1 MILDSNIIYST
12 KPEYDFLR
20 EFIAENSPS
29 VSAVSYVEVLGYHK
43 LTDEEKEL
51 LEEFFDSTKILPIS
65 NEVIAKAVQLRQLKK
80 MTLGDA
86 LIAATALV
94 NNSVLVTNNT
104 ADLFGLLNLNY
115 LTHWRKFNETVFIL
129 SFFNITF
136 LLFCLCSGK

>member
-1 MILDSNIIYST
+1 MILDSNIIIYST

-65 NEVIAKAVQLRQLKK
+65 NEVIAKAVELRQLKK
-80 MTLGDA
+80 MTLGDT

-94 NNSVLVTNNT
+94 TKSVLVTNNT
-104 ADLFGLLNLNY
+104 ADFAWIDELELFNPLE
-115 LTHWRKFNETVFIL
+115 KI
-129 SFFNITF
+129 
-136 LLFCLCSGK
+136 